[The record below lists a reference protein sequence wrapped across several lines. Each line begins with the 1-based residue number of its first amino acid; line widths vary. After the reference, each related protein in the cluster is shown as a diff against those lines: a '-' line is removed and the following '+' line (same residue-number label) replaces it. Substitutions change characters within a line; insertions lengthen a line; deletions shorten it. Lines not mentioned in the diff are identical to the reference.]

1 MSSGQ
6 ILWVWFVRGAKLRRK
21 SATDGR
27 LLPLVMWTI
36 SPHSSNSSR
45 RLSSSLDP
53 VPKVLKQISRAK
65 IAASLR
71 RLRVSFRQKNQH
83 FGTLDLIMLV
93 VLCGTVSSV
102 VGASVA
108 GLLHDNRPGRARTTA
123 ESLALQIRGQREHS
137 NQTLFL
143 SSSRSPASA
152 SPSETV
158 VPPLTDGQIGKDPWG
173 KPYFYSV
180 LGSPSESNPSIVVW
194 SEGPD
199 GRMESDISQL
209 SDQHPEDF
217 KFRGDDVG
225 FVSKALS
232 Q

>member
-1 MSSGQ
+1 M
-6 ILWVWFVRGAKLRRK
+6 
-21 SATDGR
+21 
-27 LLPLVMWTI
+27 
-36 SPHSSNSSR
+36 
-45 RLSSSLDP
+45 
-53 VPKVLKQISRAK
+53 
-65 IAASLR
+65 
-71 RLRVSFRQKNQH
+71 SFRQKNQH

-108 GLLHDNRPGRARTTA
+108 GLLHDNRPGRARTSA
-123 ESLALQIRGQREHS
+123 ESLAHQIRGQREHS
-137 NQTLFL
+137 NQSLFL

-152 SPSETV
+152 ENV

-180 LGSPSESNPSIVVW
+180 LGSPTEANPTIVVW

-209 SDQHPEDF
+209 SDQDPESFRF
-217 KFRGDDVG
+217 KGDDVG
-225 FVSKALS
+225 FVSKANR
-232 Q
+232 